1 MGELIRRPCRRRR
14 PRRRRCCRRRRHR
27 LLRAAT
33 ARGRATRPGSQAAC
47 KRGREQLVRGHMC
60 TCTRAR
66 THARLFTRMLTS
78 MRANVRA
85 RVHACVRVHMQPLPS
100 YSLPPLQAACSHT
113 CESSQLWGTRA
124 QRRMGCRARAC
135 GGAACCTARP
145 GLGRAGQLVLQ
156 AALSSYWHLCSATG
170 HGRRRECA
178 GCAGRAARLGS
189 VPGVAAVRDADVVML
204 CGRVGRVGSTNKLFL
219 SYQKER

>member
-1 MGELIRRPCRRRR
+1 
-14 PRRRRCCRRRRHR
+14 
-27 LLRAAT
+27 
-33 ARGRATRPGSQAAC
+33 
-47 KRGREQLVRGHMC
+47 
-60 TCTRAR
+60 
-66 THARLFTRMLTS
+66 
-78 MRANVRA
+78 MRVNVRA
-85 RVHACVRVHMQPLPS
+85 RVRACVHMHPWPLTS
-100 YSLPPLQAACSHT
+100 YSLPLLQVACPHT

-124 QRRMGCRARAC
+124 QRRTGCRARVR

-189 VPGVAAVRDADVVML
+189 VPGVAAVRDVDVVML
-204 CGRVGRVGSTNKLFL
+204 RGRVGRVGSTNNFML
-219 SYQKER
+219 SYQKKVNSSYDH

>member
-1 MGELIRRPCRRRR
+1 MGELLRRPGRRRR

-33 ARGRATRPGSQAAC
+33 ARGRATLPRSQAAC

-66 THARLFTRMLTS
+66 THARPFTRMLTS

-113 CESSQLWGTRA
+113 CESSQLWGTQA

-156 AALSSYWHLCSATG
+156 AALSAYWHLCSATARG
-170 HGRRRECA
+170 VLGGQLTAGASQGSRRCA
-178 GCAGRAARLGS
+178 MSMLLCYAAALAASAAR
-189 VPGVAAVRDADVVML
+189 ATL
-204 CGRVGRVGSTNKLFL
+204 C
-219 SYQKER
+219 